1 MVVTT
6 DIFLKE
12 DLLKLLKNR
21 FIVIIGDSNQRAI
34 YKDLVL
40 LLQKNDYI
48 SDRQLRTKGEFCF
61 ENDTLIEGGRKT
73 CLNNGKGYKE
83 VRQYQTDCHLLRFYF
98 VTRCYSTYM
107 ESILSD
113 LSKDPQPDVVIMNSC
128 LWDISRYGP
137 SGVDEYKENLN
148 TLFDRFKQCLPEDTL
163 VIWNTTLPIAKD
175 VRGGFLVPEVDFMKN
190 TLRLDILEANFFA
203 KQIVAAHGFDILDL
217 HYHLRNRLDTRA
229 KDGIHWDQRAHRHI
243 TNLLLTHISDA
254 WSENMPGRNKPKCD
268 LNGNSQPAAVVSPQ
282 SPESNKENKEDQRNV
297 NFKTPVNCNKENAAK
312 SRTAVSSRRLSS
324 SSSNANRTRR
334 SLDPTKPVT
343 MGEKEQPFIFT
354 VTNANTPNSRK
365 RSFDRLQ
372 ADLNKVQR
380 DILGMVSTPP
390 SSKGQY
396 NTSASREYTVPAP
409 KAFTDAFEFW
419 QSNQSYTDN
428 YQSHHNNNYMN
439 SLTHDLYQTQYQPTS
454 TYSLPYNQNMN
465 NFQNQNINNFQNQN
479 MNNFHNSYMN
489 NLNNYQTSSFQWQ
502 PYAQDNYQGPNK
514 VWSSRSHYKQNQ
526 SYYRMSHNF

>member
-1 MVVTT
+1 M
-6 DIFLKE
+6 
-12 DLLKLLKNR
+12 R
-21 FIVIIGDSNQRAI
+21 
-34 YKDLVL
+34 
-40 LLQKNDYI
+40 
-48 SDRQLRTKGEFCF
+48 
-61 ENDTLIEGGRKT
+61 TLIFFNY
-73 CLNNGKGYKE
+73 CLN
-83 VRQYQTDCHLLRFYF
+83 
-98 VTRCYSTYM
+98 
-107 ESILSD
+107 
-113 LSKDPQPDVVIMNSC
+113 
-128 LWDISRYGP
+128 RYGP

-268 LNGNSQPAAVVSPQ
+268 LNGNSQPAAVVLPQ
-282 SPESNKENKEDQRNV
+282 SPESNKENKDDQRNV
-297 NFKTPVNCNKENAAK
+297 NFKTPVNYNKLENAAK
-312 SRTAVSSRRLSS
+312 SKTAVNSRRLSS

-396 NTSASREYTVPAP
+396 NTSSPRDYTAPSTREYAVPAP
-409 KAFTDAFEFW
+409 KAFTDAFQSW
-419 QSNQSYTDN
+419 QSNQSFTDN

-439 SLTHDLYQTQYQPTS
+439 SLTHDLYQTQYQSTP

-465 NFQNQNINNFQNQN
+465 NFHNQNMNNFQNQN

-514 VWSSRSHYKQNQ
+514 VWSSRSHYKQNH
-526 SYYRMSHNF
+526 SYYRMSHNFWSPVLSFIPVFFKPEHSWFGLPTILQWHVVKIEPFT